1 MAGSLKMACHRTSHD
16 SKANEANIDH
26 SDLSFHD
33 LLCVDHLVRVPP
45 KAFDGGRLRL
55 VFAADPAAISDLVEM
70 SKQEGIVDLPGAGFV
85 AAGIVGQLHMGNA
98 PKVLSQRWRDITL
111 HHLHVIDVVLNEQI
125 VRSDIRDDLNGLLR
139 SVQEEAG
146 NV

>member
-26 SDLSFHD
+26 FDLSFHD

-45 KAFDGGRLRL
+45 KAFDGSRLRL

-70 SKQEGIVDLPGAGFV
+70 SKQEGIVDLSRPRFVESGRNVGAV
-85 AAGIVGQLHMGNA
+85 SPPHTRM
-98 PKVLSQRWRDITL
+98 W
-111 HHLHVIDVVLNEQI
+111 
-125 VRSDIRDDLNGLLR
+125 
-139 SVQEEAG
+139 
-146 NV
+146 